1 MRALAESLGPRA
13 TLMKPLAPLTTY
25 GVGGPA
31 ALYVEVEGSAD
42 LEVLRQGLRRL
53 DAGKRGGSGL
63 GPRVFVIGRGSNLLV
78 ADAGF
83 DGIVL
88 HLGSGFAGL
97 ELPAPELR
105 DRPVAS
111 DGSGQGGSSRGSERG
126 GGEARAIV
134 RAGAAVAL
142 PVLARR
148 VADAGWS
155 GLSWAVG
162 VPGSV
167 GGAVRMNA
175 GGHGSDMAS
184 CLVRYR
190 WLDLLAEE
198 GGTDGPERL
207 AYGYRSSSVTATQL
221 VLEGEFEVTAGS
233 AAEER
238 AAVASIVTWRRENQP
253 GGSNAG
259 SVFTN
264 PEGDSAG
271 RLIEAAGLKGHR
283 LGTAQVSAKHANFI
297 QADRGGRAADVKALM
312 EHVRGVVAERCGVHL
327 GTEVRL
333 LGFGEEKTGAVS
345 DGRRI
350 SEGVPGPRSD
360 QPRQRR

>member
-1 MRALAESLGPRA
+1 VVTPGVDLRALAVVLGERASLER
-13 TLMKPLAPLTTY
+13 PLGPLTTY

-31 ALYVEVEGSAD
+31 ALYLEVEGPAD
-42 LEVLRQGLRRL
+42 LEAVRAALRE
-53 DAGKRGGSGL
+53 
-63 GPRVFVIGRGSNLLV
+63 RVPGDGVPIFVIGRGSNLLV
-78 ADAGF
+78 SDAGF

-97 ELPAPELR
+97 ELP
-105 DRPVAS
+105 DAS
-111 DGSGQGGSSRGSERG
+111 EG
-126 GGEARAIV
+126 GGASPVV
-134 RAGAAVAL
+134 RAGAALAL

-190 WLDLLAEE
+190 WVDLVTDS
-198 GGTDGPERL
+198 GGTDDVARL
-207 AYGYRSSSVTATQL
+207 AYGYRSSSLTPTQL
-221 VLEGEFEVTAGS
+221 VLEADIGVTPGS
-233 AAEER
+233 VEAEQE
-238 AAVASIVTWRRENQP
+238 AVAAIVRWRREHQP

-271 RLIEAAGLKGHR
+271 RLIESAGLKGFR
-283 LGTAQVSAKHANFI
+283 LGTARVSEKHANFF
-297 QADRGGRAADVKALM
+297 QADKGGRADDVHALM
-312 EHVRGVVAERCGVHL
+312 GHVRGVVAERCGVTL
-327 GTEVRL
+327 RTEVRL
-333 LGFGEEKTGAVS
+333 LGFSDGKTGAVH
-345 DGRRI
+345 GAKR
-350 SEGVPGPRSD
+350 
-360 QPRQRR
+360 

>member
-1 MRALAESLGPRA
+1 VVTPGVDLRALAGVLGERASLER
-13 TLMKPLAPLTTY
+13 PLGPLTTY

-31 ALYVEVEGSAD
+31 ALYVEVEGPAD
-42 LEVLRQGLRRL
+42 LEAVRAALRE
-53 DAGKRGGSGL
+53 
-63 GPRVFVIGRGSNLLV
+63 RVPGDGVPIFVIGRGSNLLV
-78 ADAGF
+78 SDAGF

-97 ELPAPELR
+97 ELP
-105 DRPVAS
+105 DAS
-111 DGSGQGGSSRGSERG
+111 EG
-126 GGEARAIV
+126 GGASPVV
-134 RAGAAVAL
+134 RAGAALAL

-190 WLDLLAEE
+190 WVDLVTDS
-198 GGTDGPERL
+198 GGTDDAARL
-207 AYGYRSSSVTATQL
+207 AYGYRSSSVTPTQL
-221 VLEGEFEVTAGS
+221 VLEADIGVTPGS
-233 AAEER
+233 VEAEQE
-238 AAVASIVTWRRENQP
+238 AVAAIVRWRREHQP

-271 RLIEAAGLKGHR
+271 RLIESAGLKGFR
-283 LGTAQVSAKHANFI
+283 LGTARVSEKHANFF
-297 QADRGGRAADVKALM
+297 QADKGGRADDVHALM
-312 EHVRGVVAERCGVHL
+312 GHVRGVVAERCGVTL
-327 GTEVRL
+327 RTEVRL
-333 LGFGEEKTGAVS
+333 LGFSDGKTGAVQ
-345 DGRRI
+345 GA
-350 SEGVPGPRSD
+350 
-360 QPRQRR
+360 RQ